1 MLSLDSDTQEHEEQ
15 GEQGEEVE
23 EVEEWGELLP
33 ELWET
38 GRGGWVVWEAAREGC
53 LGSCCCQTPVSHLHH
68 LINQTGEQG
77 SLFTFQF

>member
-1 MLSLDSDTQEHEEQ
+1 MDSDTLEHEEQ
-15 GEQGEEVE
+15 GEQGPGEVVE
-23 EVEEWGELLP
+23 EKGEHLP

-53 LGSCCCQTPVSHLHH
+53 LGSCCCQTPVSLLHH